1 MGVAC
6 WAVVDLVVVPGLM
19 LPCRVVCVVLNKATA
34 TELPKPS
41 VSSLALCS
49 VVQGLAD
56 RQWVRMAVLR
66 FGLQGS
72 RTCRCRLGR
81 AQVTASA
88 ERRRAAAPADSVSL
102 STVKFI
108 GLCKRSQ
115 SKLISRTWPIG
126 PRSTGSRRPTT
137 EDQSAVRCRKNLP
150 VERLELVRL
159 RSS

>member
-1 MGVAC
+1 M
-6 WAVVDLVVVPGLM
+6 VVPGLM

-66 FGLQGS
+66 FGLQDS

-81 AQVTASA
+81 APGHRIGGATAGRGA
-88 ERRRAAAPADSVSL
+88 
-102 STVKFI
+102 
-108 GLCKRSQ
+108 G
-115 SKLISRTWPIG
+115 
-126 PRSTGSRRPTT
+126 
-137 EDQSAVRCRKNLP
+137 
-150 VERLELVRL
+150 RL
-159 RSS
+159 RFTEHGQIYRALQTVSVKTNKPYLAHRASEHREPQTDNRGPKCGEVQEESARGTTGTCSIEIIMMK